1 MDFIKSIFKAESSKL
16 FLFTKLIGL
25 ALISVF
31 WIISGLESEF
41 IQVNVI
47 GLSVSIL
54 FLTTVFWAVVYYGRS
69 VSEDV
74 IRNVYIFDSIVIF
87 LLIYPVYYQSSLF
100 FIIPLAYLLSA
111 PIIFS
116 DKTYSIYSSFILT
129 LLFLSNIVY
138 GMRQIIGTPVES
150 FLSNLILLGTVSYIA
165 KIAADAVNN
174 IIHKD
179 EIYEKER
186 QNLLSRQEKLS
197 QELSLSRQNSEI
209 LNKNIRRRD
218 IEIKNLMVL
227 SGQLNIREDSK
238 VILNS
243 FLLTAVGQI
252 GSSHAAILTRMK
264 KQHNYISIA
273 SQKGLRGL
281 DQTRMRIYLDS
292 NLVQVLNSV
301 REPILVSQIPMENL
315 YEDEITIIKQFKDD
329 LICPIRIRNI
339 FIGAILVGK
348 KISGGVFNKEDLNL
362 IAIVANQAAF
372 VLEQSKLTQNY
383 KEFYAKTIKA
393 MLESL
398 EAKYIYARG
407 HNVRTANYAAIIGRR
422 LNLPINQIK
431 DLTYGSLLHDIGKI
445 VIRDEYLLNSAK
457 FAQDDMLIKEKI
469 LEHTL
474 EGSKILKSAGF
485 NNQIIDMALH
495 HHEFYNG
502 KGYPHKIGET
512 DLSLNSRILAV
523 CNAYDAMTSDRPHRK
538 ALSSKTAQEY
548 LLHSQNT
555 QFDPKIVKIFLEEIG
570 KNHTPQKYN

>member
-1 MDFIKSIFKAESSKL
+1 M
-16 FLFTKLIGL
+16 
-25 ALISVF
+25 ALG
-31 WIISGLESEF
+31 II
-41 IQVNVI
+41 
-47 GLSVSIL
+47 
-54 FLTTVFWAVVYYGRS
+54 
-69 VSEDV
+69 
-74 IRNVYIFDSIVIF
+74 
-87 LLIYPVYYQSSLF
+87 
-100 FIIPLAYLLSA
+100 
-111 PIIFS
+111 
-116 DKTYSIYSSFILT
+116 
-129 LLFLSNIVY
+129 
-138 GMRQIIGTPVES
+138 
-150 FLSNLILLGTVSYIA
+150 SYIA
-165 KIAADAVNN
+165 KIASDAIKN
-174 IIHKD
+174 ILTKD
-179 EIYEKER
+179 ENYEKER

-209 LNKNIRRRD
+209 LNKDIRRRD

-264 KQHNYISIA
+264 KQHNYISVA
-273 SQKGLRGL
+273 AQKGMRGL
-281 DQTRMRIYLDS
+281 DNSRMRIYLDS

-301 REPILVSQIPMENL
+301 REPILVSNIPLENL
-315 YEDEITIIKQFKDD
+315 YEDEITILKQFKDN

-348 KISGGVFNKEDLNL
+348 KISGSTFKKEDLNL

-407 HNVRTANYAAIIGRR
+407 HNVRTANYAAIVGRR

-457 FAQDDMLIKEKI
+457 FAQDDMQIKEKI

-502 KGYPHKIGET
+502 KGFPHKIGEM
-512 DLSLNSRILAV
+512 DLSLNSRILSV

-538 ALSSKTAQEY
+538 ALSQKTAQEF
-548 LLHSQNT
+548 LLNSQKT
-555 QFDPKIVKIFLEEIG
+555 QFDPEIVKIFLEEIG
-570 KNHTPQKYN
+570 NSNTSQKFN

>member
-1 MDFIKSIFKAESSKL
+1 MEFIKSIFKLETSKL
-16 FLFTKLIGL
+16 FLYIKLVGL
-25 ALISVF
+25 LLTTLF
-31 WIISGLESEF
+31 WIITGFETEF
-41 IQVNVI
+41 IHLNVMV
-47 GLSVSIL
+47 LSVSFLCLTSL
-54 FLTTVFWAVVYYGRS
+54 FWLIVYYGRTS
-69 VSEDV
+69 NEDR
-74 IRNVYIFDSIVIF
+74 IRNIFLLDSIAIF
-87 LLIYPVYYQSSLF
+87 LLIYPVYFQNSFF
-100 FIIPLAYLLSA
+100 FIIPLIYFISA

-116 DKTYSIYSSFILT
+116 DKTYSITISFVLT
-129 LLFLSNIVY
+129 LFILSNIVY
-138 GMRQIIGTPVES
+138 GLRQIIETPVVS
-150 FLSNLILLGTVSYIA
+150 FLSNLLLLGTISYIT
-165 KIAADAVNN
+165 KIASDAFKN

-179 EIYEKER
+179 ETFEKER

-209 LNKNIRRRD
+209 LNKNIRKRD

-227 SGQLNIREDSK
+227 SGQLNVREDSK
-238 VILNS
+238 IILNS

-273 SQKGLRGL
+273 AQKGLRGI
-281 DQTRMRIYLDS
+281 DHSRMRIYLDS

-301 REPILVSQIPMENL
+301 REPILVSQIPLDNL
-315 YEDEITIIKQFKDD
+315 YEDEITTLKQFKDN

-348 KISGGVFNKEDLNL
+348 KISDSIFNKGDFNL
-362 IAIVANQAAF
+362 IAIIANQAAF

-407 HNVRTANYAAIIGRR
+407 HNVRTANYAAIVGRR

-457 FAQDDMLIKEKI
+457 FAKDDMQIKEKI

-538 ALSSKTAQEY
+538 ALSQKTAQEY
-548 LLHSQNT
+548 LLHSQNI
-555 QFDPKIVKIFLEEIG
+555 QFDPEIVKIFLDEIG
-570 KNHTPQKYN
+570 NNNTPHKYN